1 MIKQKSHKTMDLYNS
16 LVDKVIELN
25 SLTEQERLELIS
37 KLNLGD
43 FESCYSNKTQ
53 NKKQSI
59 TNLLF
64 GFYKEEKIL
73 EIVKVVSEPRL
84 TLVASLSGK
93 FKSFITI
100 SRLTTM
106 QYEDFIFIVF
116 DEVKDDFMKILE
128 AIRPFDE
135 VIFEDSNLRQYLKL
149 RSYSKYSKYS
159 KNKEKF
165 KNSDKINELLNFRL
179 DLLLKPF
186 EKINANEL
194 FDYSKKL
201 YNKSISLIEDI
212 SPLFILEVLISFYQ
226 LKRHNK
232 MNFIKTYKKY
242 DPFTVQFIIDAI
254 SFRATIIHHLKSRK
268 KELSFKNRILLNLEL
283 KRLKK
288 NGYLNSYRFLS
299 STPINS
305 GSGFLIMNANFR
317 DEIILGY

>member
-1 MIKQKSHKTMDLYNS
+1 MDLYNS

-25 SLTEQERLELIS
+25 SLTEKERLELIS
-37 KLNLGD
+37 KLNSGN
-43 FESCYSNKTQ
+43 FESCYSDKLQ
-53 NKKQSI
+53 KKKQSVA
-59 TNLLF
+59 NLLF
-64 GFYKEEKIL
+64 GLYKQEQIL
-73 EIVKVVSEPRL
+73 EFIKVVSEPRL

-93 FKSFITI
+93 FESFITI

-106 QYEDFIFIVF
+106 RYEDFIFIVF

-135 VIFEDSNLRQYLKL
+135 VIFEDSNPRKYLKL

-186 EKINANEL
+186 EEINANEL

-201 YNKSISLIEDI
+201 YNKSISLVNEDI
-212 SPLFILEVLISFYQ
+212 NPFFVLVVLISFYQ
-226 LKRHNK
+226 LKKHNK

-254 SFRATIIHHLKSRK
+254 SFRATIIHYLKSRK
-268 KELSFKNRILLNLEL
+268 RELSFKNKILLNLEL

-299 STPINS
+299 STPTNS
-305 GSGFLIMNANFR
+305 GSGFLTMNANFR
-317 DEIILGY
+317 DEIVLGY

>member
-25 SLTEQERLELIS
+25 SLTEKERLELIS
-37 KLNLGD
+37 KLNSGN
-43 FESCYSNKTQ
+43 FESCYSDKLQ
-53 NKKQSI
+53 KKKQSV

-64 GFYKEEKIL
+64 GLYKQEQIL
-73 EIVKVVSEPRL
+73 EFIKVVSEPRL

-93 FKSFITI
+93 FESFITI

-106 QYEDFIFIVF
+106 RYEDFIFIVF

-135 VIFEDSNLRQYLKL
+135 VVLEDSNPKQYLKL
-149 RSYSKYSKYS
+149 RSYS

-186 EKINANEL
+186 ERINANEL

-201 YNKSISLIEDI
+201 YNKSISLINEDI
-212 SPLFILEVLISFYQ
+212 SALFILEVLISFYQ
-226 LKRHNK
+226 LKTHNK

-254 SFRATIIHHLKSRK
+254 SFRATIIHYLKSRK
-268 KELSFKNRILLNLEL
+268 RELSFKNKILLNLEL

-305 GSGFLIMNANFR
+305 GSGFLSMNANFR

>member
-1 MIKQKSHKTMDLYNS
+1 MIKQKSHKIMDLYNS

-43 FESCYSNKTQ
+43 FESCYSDKLQ
-53 NKKQSI
+53 NKKHSVA
-59 TNLLF
+59 NLLF
-64 GFYKEEKIL
+64 GLYKQEQIL
-73 EIVKVVSEPRL
+73 EFIKVASEPRL
-84 TLVASLSGK
+84 TVVASLSGK
-93 FKSFITI
+93 FESFITI

-106 QYEDFIFIVF
+106 RYEDFIFIVF

-135 VIFEDSNLRQYLKL
+135 VIFEDSNPRKYLKL
-149 RSYSKYSKYS
+149 RSYSKYS

-201 YNKSISLIEDI
+201 YNKSISLINEDI
-212 SPLFILEVLISFYQ
+212 NPLFVLEVLISFYQ

-305 GSGFLIMNANFR
+305 GSGFLVMNANFR
-317 DEIILGY
+317 DQIILGY

>member
-1 MIKQKSHKTMDLYNS
+1 MIKQKSHKIMDLYNS

-25 SLTEQERLELIS
+25 SLTEKERLELIS
-37 KLNLGD
+37 KLNLGN
-43 FESCYSNKTQ
+43 FESCYSDKFKK
-53 NKKQSI
+53 KKQSAV
-59 TNLLF
+59 NLLF
-64 GFYKEEKIL
+64 ELYKQEQIL
-73 EIVKVVSEPRL
+73 ELVKVVSEHRL

-93 FKSFITI
+93 FESFITI

-135 VIFEDSNLRQYLKL
+135 VIFEDSNPRKYLKL
-149 RSYSKYSKYS
+149 RSYSKYS

-186 EKINANEL
+186 EEINANEL

-201 YNKSISLIEDI
+201 YNKSISLVNEDI
-212 SPLFILEVLISFYQ
+212 NPLFVLEVLISFYQ

-254 SFRATIIHHLKSRK
+254 SFRATIIQHLKSRK

-299 STPINS
+299 STPTNS

-317 DEIILGY
+317 DQIILGY